1 MKNLIFISILFL
13 IGNVFSQTT
22 YSSSMTTK
30 YKSVGD
36 VVEKQRI
43 ITISDSE
50 ITITN
55 FVGGTEPLNLKVNE
69 IKEIE
74 DEWEGLMKWYYCVRK
89 DKDEISEEY
98 TEFIIVIKKSNPYIM
113 KLNQKID
120 EVTFLKTVLSIK

>member
-120 EVTFLKTVLSIK
+120 EVTFLKTVLSLK

>member
-1 MKNLIFISILFL
+1 
-13 IGNVFSQTT
+13 
-22 YSSSMTTK
+22 MTTK

-74 DEWEGLMKWYYCVRK
+74 DEWEGLMKWYYCARK

-120 EVTFLKTVLSIK
+120 EVTFLKTVLSLK